1 MANIKITK
9 EQAKMLKEMGK
20 PKVMKVT
27 QEQYDKILETELS
40 ETQIPKSMVSAL
52 KDATKDDRTKLPAIK
67 REIGKAYESVTEMYE
82 TFINELYGM
91 NEDTQKVYEKLTK
104 LMEVSGMIRD
114 GRIVKEKF
122 GGDKEK
128 VREVISAGLHEMAC
142 GGSAY
147 KAVEMMEEALK
158 ADDVKSTLIKQ
169 VRQKST
175 GTDTSSI
182 ADKRAAELKD
192 RIKRGEIEK
201 IPDDSGIKKLYPT
214 EEDIERQDALEALA
228 QGEQEQRLEEE
239 GDTSN
244 QVVGLDI
251 LNHDP
256 FKGLPEDRIGA
267 DFKNHPSIFISV
279 DDKLTVYD
287 RKVVNSEID
296 GNIYAKSDLVGSE
309 YTHPRSKVT
318 FKNPGFI
325 NMFKKVYGE
334 EPVFEIL
341 PGKGAILKNEKAIAD
356 KLKSD
361 DLNVKAG
368 KEFYDATPKGYNTD
382 EATLSAAVNASA
394 PIGKAAGPIYRTN
407 VVEDELD
414 VEIDTET
421 QEVLKSVVD
430 LLDSEFAHN
439 ITPDELIAKKET
451 IDKLLSLLDNFET
464 LPHGFNELKD
474 EVTKLYLY
482 ADNPESFE
490 NYIGQLKIVNDYIK
504 ALGRNL
510 FSEGELDEATTTDSM
525 SYHDKQFSKDKFY
538 YPKDAEGPKM
548 KNGKLVREERNE
560 QTRYV
565 AEMDFYLWA
574 NDDEGAKVEAQ
585 RMASE
590 MDSKYDNQPRIQKLF
605 RQPFATMGSQEVP
618 LNENEKTNTQ
628 WKGGSFVKIKDKC
641 KKFPYCD
648 AGADA
653 IETKKTKDAVISN
666 DHIIQEISNKTGKS
680 IDEVTTIL
688 ENFGNRQALQ
698 CLEVCKH
705 TNSIIEANPNTIVE
719 FEDEGSRFLAIFE
732 PLEINEEELYII
744 QRFKYSQDGQNWRD
758 ERRSR
763 KLTDPLWNN
772 LFGYDVQ
779 TSDCKLIQAGIDN
792 AKDGMATDLET
803 LRPINKEIS

>member
-1 MANIKITK
+1 
-9 EQAKMLKEMGK
+9 
-20 PKVMKVT
+20 
-27 QEQYDKILETELS
+27 
-40 ETQIPKSMVSAL
+40 
-52 KDATKDDRTKLPAIK
+52 
-67 REIGKAYESVTEMYE
+67 
-82 TFINELYGM
+82 
-91 NEDTQKVYEKLTK
+91 
-104 LMEVSGMIRD
+104 
-114 GRIVKEKF
+114 
-122 GGDKEK
+122 
-128 VREVISAGLHEMAC
+128 MAC

-175 GTDTSSI
+175 GRDTSSI
-182 ADKRAAELKD
+182 ADKRAAELKRRSD
-192 RIKRGEIEK
+192 AGEPLAH
-201 IPDDSGIKKLYPT
+201 PDDK
-214 EEDIERQDALEALA
+214 ERQEALEALA
-228 QGEQEQRLEEE
+228 QGEQEQRLEED
-239 GDTSN
+239 GDEVKT
-244 QVVGLDI
+244 QWKGEEILD
-251 LNHDP
+251 
-256 FKGLPEDRIGA
+256 
-267 DFKNHPSIFISV
+267 HPSFEKLP
-279 DDKLTVYD
+279 DDYRNAYGPDRVSIKLP
-287 RKVVNSEID
+287 SLD
-296 GNIYAKSDLVGSE
+296 GGHSSSIANHKGHVMDWVQ
-309 YTHPRSKVT
+309 T
-318 FKNPGFI
+318 FTKRFN
-325 NMFKKVYGE
+325 E
-334 EPVFEIL
+334 EPVVDGEFNVLNDSFVERDEEKL
-341 PGKGAILKNEKAIAD
+341 KAI
-356 KLKSD
+356 
-361 DLNVKAG
+361 G
-368 KEFYDATPKGYNTD
+368 KWLGKNTD
-382 EATLSAAVNASA
+382 EAVVAGASVDGGSSG
-394 PIGKAAGPIYRTN
+394 PVIGKAAGPIYRTN

-482 ADNPESFE
+482 ADNPEAFE